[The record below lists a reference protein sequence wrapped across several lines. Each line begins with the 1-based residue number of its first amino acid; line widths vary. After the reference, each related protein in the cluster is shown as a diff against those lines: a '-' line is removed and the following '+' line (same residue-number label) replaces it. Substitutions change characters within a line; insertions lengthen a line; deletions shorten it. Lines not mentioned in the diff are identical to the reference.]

1 MGVMTTRM
9 TYWYLFSE
17 PVNILTGYFNIH
29 LPTEKFSRNHKEMEW
44 QEERIGGKGI
54 LRCIKI

>member
-1 MGVMTTRM
+1 MTTRM
-9 TYWYLFSE
+9 TYWYLYSE